1 MVMKKNASELQ
12 NEVKIPIEKL
22 TSNQKGYDSEI
33 DEEKKTLSCC
43 KIERYLFQL

>member
-1 MVMKKNASELQ
+1 MKTFSFYGHEDASELQ

-33 DEEKKTLSCC
+33 DEGKKKHFPSHAV
-43 KIERYLFQL
+43 K